1 MLFFAARRFSKH
13 AALVLL
19 SAATLSGCV
28 STPVAT
34 RTSAVPPPSYA
45 TGYFE
50 QSPCV
55 DRIGR
60 CFDATIGGKPVSVI
74 ATKAEFDALKL
85 QLATLNKNVRDAYW
99 RVLEPVDGKLALD
112 VVTRTNDA
120 GAERVGEATEE
131 ADVTVYALD
140 DQDLDSKSE
149 QVARQDVRVNGQPIV
164 VQQET
169 LTQNFLPPGRYA
181 FAIKHIGRK
190 NWDRKWVVLTVK

>member
-1 MLFFAARRFSKH
+1 MPNFAASQFSKH
-13 AALVLL
+13 VALVLL
-19 SAATLSGCV
+19 SAGALFGCV
-28 STPVAT
+28 SAPVAT
-34 RTSAVPPPSYA
+34 RTTTVPPPSYA
-45 TGYFE
+45 NGYFDR
-50 QSPCV
+50 SPCV

-85 QLATLNKNVRDAYW
+85 QLATLNKNVRDVYW

-112 VVTRTNDA
+112 VVTTANVT
-120 GAERVGEATEE
+120 GAERVGEAKEE

-140 DQDLDSKSE
+140 DQDLESKSE
-149 QVARQDVRVNGQPIV
+149 QVARQDVRVSGQPIV

-190 NWDRKWVVLTVK
+190 NWDRKWVFLTVK

>member
-1 MLFFAARRFSKH
+1 MPQFARSRLSKH
-13 AALVLL
+13 FALALLASAAL
-19 SAATLSGCV
+19 AGCV
-28 STPVAT
+28 ATPVAT

-50 QSPCV
+50 RSPCG

-60 CFDATIGGKPVSVI
+60 CFDATIGGKAVSVI
-74 ATKAEFDALKL
+74 AEKAEFEALRA
-85 QLATLNKNVRDAYW
+85 QLAALNRNVRDVYW
-99 RVLEPVDGKLALD
+99 RVLEPVDGKLALNII
-112 VVTRTNDA
+112 TTPNAA
-120 GAERVGEATEE
+120 GAELVGTAKEE

-140 DQDLDSKSE
+140 DQDLKSKTE
-149 QVARQDVRVNGQPIV
+149 QVARNDVRVSGQPIV

-190 NWDRKWVVLTVK
+190 NWDRKWVFLTVK